1 MSALG
6 RPEVLRRGS
15 GSRSTGIRMR
25 QGNPGTVRAQDG
37 MGGRSTRLC
46 AGRAPYRLPTS
57 AAGRGRRRRCR
68 RGREAPTAHDHSD
81 RLPTNAATPPLKI
94 QRAQCS
100 QLTSGA
106 KTAVGCAMA
115 QSSSDLNPSSRAVPH
130 AATPR
135 RAILLTL
142 RDRKGYSLRCS
153 MRRGSV
159 ADCLK
164 ARLDT
169 EHGIRLPA
177 DAHCRPGSANA
188 GSFAT
193 RGVR

>member
-1 MSALG
+1 M
-6 RPEVLRRGS
+6 LRRGS

-25 QGNPGTVRAQDG
+25 QGNPGTVRAQDA

-46 AGRAPYRLPTS
+46 AGRAPYGLPTS

-68 RGREAPTAHDHSD
+68 RGREAPTAHDRSD

-100 QLTSGA
+100 RLTSGA

-115 QSSSDLNPSSRAVPH
+115 QSSSDLTQARAPCPTQRH
-130 AATPR
+130 LAGRFCSPYETANGRATVFSAPR
-135 RAILLTL
+135 RC
-142 RDRKGYSLRCS
+142 RCS

-164 ARLDT
+164 GRLDT

-177 DAHCRPGSANA
+177 DPHRAAPVHPARTQGWEL
-188 GSFAT
+188 F
-193 RGVR
+193 